1 MTMFDADLYLRALN
15 LASRAHAEQKD
26 PGTGFPYVTH
36 AVKVAMETLAGCQDA
51 PMLDANLALCCALLH
66 DTVEDTAVTLE
77 EIRAGFGARVA
88 EGVAALTKNPALPR
102 AEQGPDSIKRI
113 RAQPREVW
121 CVKLADRLTN
131 LEIAPPYWSAER
143 RVAYADEARA
153 IRAVLGD
160 ASPLLS
166 TRLDTKIRAYLTS

>member
-1 MTMFDADLYLRALN
+1 MTMFDADLSLRALN

-36 AVKVAMETLAGCQDA
+36 AVKVAMETLAGCAQA
-51 PMLDANLALCCALLH
+51 PALDANLALCCALLH
-66 DTVEDTAVTLE
+66 DTVEDTSVTLE
-77 EIRAGFGARVA
+77 EIRMGFGVRVA
-88 EGVAALTKNPALPR
+88 EGVSALTKNPALPR
-102 AEQGPDSIKRI
+102 ADQGPDSLRRI

-143 RVAYADEARA
+143 RTAYAEEARA
-153 IRAVLGD
+153 IRAALGE
-160 ASPLLS
+160 ASPLLAA
-166 TRLDTKIRAYLTS
+166 RLDARIRAYPTS